1 MTTEKSASDFST
13 NYEHSIVA
21 HLLAIGCSPYFIY
34 FHLFQ
39 DSFMHEIIDLLKTL
53 LADPDK
59 LMNFITTH
67 GGLYVVMFIIFAET
81 GLFVGF
87 FLPGDSILF
96 ITGIIIANSVPQ
108 FGNEVVDLIYW
119 LTLISTS
126 AVIGNMLG
134 YWFGLK
140 TGHLWFEKKDTWL
153 FKQKHLLQAHDFYEK
168 NGTLAVILSR
178 FLPIVRT
185 FSPLVAGIV
194 KMSSKKFLSY
204 SIIGALAWVISMV
217 MAGYLLGHN
226 TFVKHN
232 IDKIVIGLI
241 VVTTA
246 PVLFKMIFGKK
257 KEASANP

>member
-1 MTTEKSASDFST
+1 
-13 NYEHSIVA
+13 
-21 HLLAIGCSPYFIY
+21 
-34 FHLFQ
+34 
-39 DSFMHEIIDLLKTL
+39 MHEIIDLLKTL

-96 ITGIIIANSVPQ
+96 ITGIIIANAAPTP
-108 FGNEVVDLIYW
+108 FANEFLNLVYW
-119 LTLISTS
+119 ISLISLS
-126 AVIGNMLG
+126 AIVGNLLG
-134 YWFGLK
+134 FWFGK
-140 TGHLWFEKKDTWL
+140 ESGHLWFEKKDTWL

-168 NGTLAVILSR
+168 KGGIAIILGR

-185 FSPLVAGIV
+185 FAPLVAGIV
-194 KMSSKKFLSY
+194 KMTYKKFVSY
-204 SIIGALAWVISMV
+204 SVIGAFAWVLSMV
-217 MAGYLLGHN
+217 MAGFLLGHN
-226 TFVKHN
+226 EFVKHN

-246 PVLFKMIFGKK
+246 PVLFKMFFGKRDALSAGGDK
-257 KEASANP
+257 K